1 MTFPPGKTSASLTVK
16 IYDDLVAEG
25 TKEFFLNLEIP
36 PAAAAMGVHS
46 ASLDNA
52 TVRITDGDSEC
63 CSSAL
68 HSGEHNQDI
77 VHLLNRLPEHT
88 GCAILNPLDWSIN

>member
-1 MTFPPGKTSASLTVK
+1 MTFPPGKTSASLTMK

-25 TKEFFLNLEIP
+25 TEELFLNLEIP
-36 PAAAAMGVHS
+36 PAAAAIGVHNVS
-46 ASLDNA
+46 PDTA

-63 CSSAL
+63 YSSAL

-77 VHLLNRLPEHT
+77 VHLLNHLPEVT
-88 GCAILNPLDWSIN
+88 DCAIINPLD